1 MPVAFKKIVW
11 ALLMTRHERARC
23 SYLWHLE
30 TEMLFFIL
38 NKVEWWTMGD
48 MKQQV
53 TGDTIHLVSG

>member
-1 MPVAFKKIVW
+1 
-11 ALLMTRHERARC
+11 
-23 SYLWHLE
+23 LWHLE

-53 TGDTIHLVSG
+53 AGDTKHLVEGLGF